1 MSTPLT
7 IRVVVADDHPLIR
20 AGLGAL
26 LAAQPGIE
34 VLAQASGAE
43 ALRTAA
49 ATHLPDIVVMEL
61 LLPGCDD
68 GDLIGKLVADGCRVL
83 AMTSDPDPRHA
94 FAALRSGATGFLL
107 KTSPPEVLIGAVRA
121 VAVAGTWLE
130 TAVVDAMLAE
140 LSSRPATGADVAG
153 PVRLLTAREREVLV
167 LLANGLGSVEIADR
181 LYLSE
186 ATVRTHIGR
195 ILMKLHCR
203 DRTRAVVVAY
213 RSGLVRVTAGGAGRA

>member
-1 MSTPLT
+1 LT
-7 IRVVVADDHPLIR
+7 IRVVVADDQPLIR

-34 VLAQASGAE
+34 VLAEAAGAE
-43 ALRTAA
+43 ALRAAA
-49 ATHLPDIVVMEL
+49 ATYLPDIVIMEL

-68 GDLIGKLVADGCRVL
+68 GNLIGKLVADGCRVL
-83 AMTSDPDPRHA
+83 AMTSDRNPRHA
-94 FAALRSGATGFLL
+94 FAALRSGASGFLL
-107 KTSPPEVLIGAVRA
+107 KSSPPEALIVAVRA
-121 VAVAGTWLE
+121 IAVAGTWLE
-130 TAVVDAMLAE
+130 TTVVDAMLAE
-140 LSSRPATGADVAG
+140 LASGPATGENVAG
-153 PVRLLTAREREVLV
+153 HVRLLTAREREVLV
-167 LLANGLGSVEIADR
+167 LLANGMGNLEIAGR

-213 RSGLVRVTAGGAGRA
+213 RSGLVRVTAGEAGRA